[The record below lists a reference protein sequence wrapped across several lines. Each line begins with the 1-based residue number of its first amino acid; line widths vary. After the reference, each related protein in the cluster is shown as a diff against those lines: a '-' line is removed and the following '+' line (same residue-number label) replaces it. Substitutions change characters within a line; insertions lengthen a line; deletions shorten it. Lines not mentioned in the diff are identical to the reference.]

1 MFLSHKHNSAP
12 KPVTM
17 RLQLPVSLIS
27 LLGATAS
34 AQTAISHAE
43 TALDTLNDWY
53 NQTSGIWDTCGWW
66 NGANCMTVLADLARF
81 DKSEFVQSTA
91 LEVFNNTFHVAPSV
105 SNPHPYKPQQ
115 PPQSSSGSSADT
127 SNADIWVD
135 GSYDDDS
142 WWALAWIA
150 AYDLTKKEEYLK
162 IAIGIW
168 EIHVCCTPIEYHRCV
183 RNITNGFNR
192 LLLKNHPVEMV
203 ESTRTITMAMSTPS
217 PTSYSC
223 RLERIWRTVPLTVRN
238 TSTGLSASGSGSG
251 TVKCSTRRAPSMMV

>member
-1 MFLSHKHNSAP
+1 
-12 KPVTM
+12 M
-17 RLQLPVSLIS
+17 RPQLPISLIS
-27 LLGATAS
+27 LLGVTAS
-34 AQTAISHAE
+34 AQTAISRAE

-53 NQTSGIWDTCGWW
+53 NQESGIWDTCGWW

-115 PPQSSSGSSADT
+115 PPQAASSESPTDT
-127 SNADIWVD
+127 SNAEIWVD

-168 EIHVCCTPIEYHRCV
+168 EIHVCFTP
-183 RNITNGFNR
+183 T
-192 LLLKNHPVEMV
+192 K
-203 ESTRTITMAMSTPS
+203 
-217 PTSYSC
+217 
-223 RLERIWRTVPLTVRN
+223 
-238 TSTGLSASGSGSG
+238 
-251 TVKCSTRRAPSMMV
+251 